1 MSSPGLNS
9 EPSTGTVVRA
19 ARLLEMFTPEHP
31 ELSLSALTSRLGYN
45 KATTY
50 RLAQTLV
57 SVGYLEQDETTR
69 AYRLGLA
76 LIRLGQV
83 AAANSDIRSRAM
95 EQMAR
100 LRDAFGETVY
110 LLVARDDRSVCIER
124 LEGTK
129 PVRDLSA
136 TPGDAFPLFVG
147 AGGLSMLAT
156 MSDEERSRI
165 LDAGELA
172 PDERRTIEAQLLDC
186 ATRGYSTATGDVSL
200 GAGAVAAPVFDHH
213 GAPAGSLSIGGARQQ
228 IIDRREELGQAVAD
242 AARLASGTA
251 SGTPTGSA
259 ERTRR

>member
-1 MSSPGLNS
+1 MSSEGSNNETS
-9 EPSTGTVVRA
+9 TVVRA
-19 ARLLEMFTPEHP
+19 ARLLEMFTAEHP

-57 SVGYLEQDETTR
+57 SVGYLEQDEASR

-83 AAANSDIRSRAM
+83 ASANSDVRSRAL

-100 LRDAFGETVY
+100 LRDTFGETVY
-110 LLVARDDRSVCIER
+110 LLVTRDDRSVCIER

-129 PVRDLSA
+129 PIRDLSA

-147 AGGLSMLAT
+147 AGGIAMLAT
-156 MSDEERSRI
+156 MSDAERSRV
-165 LDAGELA
+165 LDAGELG

-186 ATRGYSTATGDVSL
+186 TTRGYATATGDIQA
-200 GAGAVAAPVFDHH
+200 GAGAVAAPIFDDVGELA
-213 GAPAGSLSIGGARQQ
+213 GALSMGGARQQ
-228 IIDRREELGQAVAD
+228 IIDRRDELGVAVAE
-242 AARLASGTA
+242 AARLA
-251 SGTPTGSA
+251 
-259 ERTRR
+259 TRRATDRAEGVRR

>member
-1 MSSPGLNS
+1 
-9 EPSTGTVVRA
+9 
-19 ARLLEMFTPEHP
+19 
-31 ELSLSALTSRLGYN
+31 
-45 KATTY
+45 
-50 RLAQTLV
+50 
-57 SVGYLEQDETTR
+57 
-69 AYRLGLA
+69 
-76 LIRLGQV
+76 V

-213 GAPAGSLSIGGARQQ
+213 GALAGSLSIGGARQQ
-228 IIDRREELGQAVAD
+228 IIDRREELGQAVAE